1 MSNTEFT
8 PEHLKEIYDFAVQ
21 LAKDAGRMLMDGVEA
36 RCGND
41 TTAGVQQEQV
51 EKDSSVDIVTQ
62 TDEGPFSDLSL
73 SFLTSLGM
81 LLFAFVEDDIASQ
94 GDESCSW
101 KHLLIEYHTDV
112 EAFVKEQITK
122 KYPSHA

>member
-41 TTAGVQQEQV
+41 STAGVQQEQI

-62 TDEGPFSDLSL
+62 TDEGLYRLQFITSDILERGKRE
-73 SFLTSLGM
+73 FR
-81 LLFAFVEDDIASQ
+81 DI
-94 GDESCSW
+94 
-101 KHLLIEYHTDV
+101 T
-112 EAFVKEQITK
+112 
-122 KYPSHA
+122 

>member
-8 PEHLKEIYDFAVQ
+8 KEHLKEIYDFAVQ

-41 TTAGVQQEQV
+41 STAGVQQEQV

-62 TDEGPFSDLSL
+62 TDEG
-73 SFLTSLGM
+73 M
-81 LLFAFVEDDIASQ
+81 
-94 GDESCSW
+94 
-101 KHLLIEYHTDV
+101 
-112 EAFVKEQITK
+112 
-122 KYPSHA
+122 YPVSYTIFH

>member
-41 TTAGVQQEQV
+41 STAGVQQEQV

-62 TDEGPFSDLSL
+62 TDEGLSTVPMCPL
-73 SFLTSLGM
+73 R
-81 LLFAFVEDDIASQ
+81 
-94 GDESCSW
+94 CSR
-101 KHLLIEYHTDV
+101 TDV
-112 EAFVKEQITK
+112 FL
-122 KYPSHA
+122 SHLGIDKTDTR

>member
-8 PEHLKEIYDFAVQ
+8 PEHFKEIYGFAVQ

-41 TTAGVQQEQV
+41 NTAGVQQAQV

-62 TDEGPFSDLSL
+62 TDEG
-73 SFLTSLGM
+73 G
-81 LLFAFVEDDIASQ
+81 
-94 GDESCSW
+94 
-101 KHLLIEYHTDV
+101 
-112 EAFVKEQITK
+112 
-122 KYPSHA
+122 

>member
-41 TTAGVQQEQV
+41 STAGVQQAQI

-62 TDEGPFSDLSL
+62 TDEG
-73 SFLTSLGM
+73 
-81 LLFAFVEDDIASQ
+81 
-94 GDESCSW
+94 
-101 KHLLIEYHTDV
+101 LLIALMSFQDCSSSSISY
-112 EAFVKEQITK
+112 F
-122 KYPSHA
+122 

>member
-41 TTAGVQQEQV
+41 STAGVQQAQI

-62 TDEGPFSDLSL
+62 TDEG
-73 SFLTSLGM
+73 
-81 LLFAFVEDDIASQ
+81 
-94 GDESCSW
+94 
-101 KHLLIEYHTDV
+101 LLIILMS
-112 EAFVKEQITK
+112 FSRLFIIIIISLKIIRM
-122 KYPSHA
+122 SM

>member
-1 MSNTEFT
+1 MSHANFT

-41 TTAGVQQEQV
+41 STPSTEQTHV

-62 TDEGPFSDLSL
+62 TDEGVCNKSN
-73 SFLTSLGM
+73 
-81 LLFAFVEDDIASQ
+81 
-94 GDESCSW
+94 
-101 KHLLIEYHTDV
+101 LI
-112 EAFVKEQITK
+112 
-122 KYPSHA
+122 